1 MSLSNTATALR
12 RLISDNEVKV
22 ASIDSFTSSSFRPK
36 WISNRD
42 VFFSIVDQSETSA
55 SKLAGTINYYLSLL
69 GDVKDAD
76 LESEMIEELSALN
89 IKLNG
94 LNFDQSP
101 DITAL
106 KSDFHQI
113 AQELSAVFQERD
125 ATVRGEFEA
134 AQTEVAT
141 LNKQL
146 DEYIT
151 KAEEEQVEE
160 TTSSAKTYIG
170 GVLSGSKKEPKGDTT
185 LSAEEQAKLTK
196 AKTAEETAKAKGDA
210 IKAGKKLLSS
220 LSGGKDANEK
230 RRIGKASSFVV
241 LVQPAFTHRLAAI
254 RQELAVAQAKLT
266 RATAAMREREG
277 IDVDA
282 ILKAEKDIEGSLD
295 KLTEQLQVFSRLV
308 NELNNEVAKYLAAFE
323 AVQADPSPEHQ
334 KALAAMHHK
343 TALGAAQWK
352 KVSALLGDVYAK
364 KQK

>member
-1 MSLSNTATALR
+1 MSSQTVSQSTTVLQSLSNTASTLR
-12 RLISDNEVKV
+12 RLISDNEIKV
-22 ASIDSFTSSSFRPK
+22 ASVDSFTSSSFRPK
-36 WISNRD
+36 WVSNRD
-42 VFFSIVDQSETSA
+42 AFFSIVDQSETSA

-113 AQELSAVFQERD
+113 AEELSTVFQERD
-125 ATVRGEFEA
+125 ATVREELEA
-134 AQTEVAT
+134 AQTEVAI
-141 LNKQL
+141 LEKQL
-146 DEYIT
+146 DEITAQIT
-151 KAEEEQVEE
+151 KAEEEQAEE
-160 TTSSAKTYIG
+160 STSSAKTYIG
-170 GVLSGSKKEPKGDTT
+170 GVFSGSKKEPKADKT

-196 AKTAEETAKAKGDA
+196 AKTAEETAKAKSDA
-210 IKAGKKLLSS
+210 IKAGKKLISG

-230 RRIGKASSFVV
+230 RRIE
-241 LVQPAFTHRLAAI
+241 I
-254 RQELAVAQAKLT
+254 RQQLSVAQAKLN

-277 IDVDA
+277 INIDA
-282 ILKAEKDIEGSLD
+282 ILKAEKDIESSLD
-295 KLTEQLQVFSRLV
+295 KLTEQLQVFPRLV
-308 NELNNEVAKYLAAFE
+308 NELNSEVAKYLAAFE
-323 AVQADPSPEHQ
+323 AVQADQSPEHQ

-352 KVSALLGDVYAK
+352 KIVTLLGDVYAK

>member
-1 MSLSNTATALR
+1 MSSQTVSQSTTVLQSLSNTATTLR

-22 ASIDSFTSSSFRPK
+22 GSIDSFTSSSFRPK
-36 WISNRD
+36 WVSNRD
-42 VFFSIVDQSETSA
+42 TFFSIVDQSETSA

-76 LESEMIEELSALN
+76 LESEMIEELGALN

-106 KSDFHQI
+106 KNDFHQI
-113 AQELSAVFQERD
+113 AQDLSAVFQERD

-141 LNKQL
+141 ITQQL
-146 DEYIT
+146 DEVNAKIRKT
-151 KAEEEQVEE
+151 DEDEAEK

-170 GVLSGSKKEPKGDTT
+170 GALSGSKKDPKADKN
-185 LSAEEQAKLTK
+185 LSAEEQAKLAK
-196 AKTAEETAKAKGDA
+196 AKMAEETAKAKA
-210 IKAGKKLLSS
+210 EAQKAGSKLLHS
-220 LSGGKDANEK
+220 LSSGKDANEK
-230 RRIGKASSFVV
+230 RRI
-241 LVQPAFTHRLAAI
+241 
-254 RQELAVAQAKLT
+254 ELQQQLSVAQAKFA
-266 RATAAMREREG
+266 RATAAVREREG

-282 ILKAEKDIEGSLD
+282 VLKAEKDIESSLD
-295 KLTEQLQVFSRLV
+295 KFTEQLQVFPRLV
-308 NELNNEVAKYLAAFE
+308 NELNSEVAKYLAAFE

-343 TALGAAQWK
+343 TGLGAAQWK